1 MVRAIAA
8 RGSAAREDG
17 AVRLYLIRHG
27 QTASNLIH
35 ALDTDAPGAE
45 LTDLGR
51 EQAAAI
57 PAAVRDRRIDTIWC
71 SPLVRTQQTAAP
83 LAADRGLT
91 PQVRDGLRE
100 VRAGALEMRSDREAV
115 QAYLDCLTG
124 WADDP
129 SLRVEGGESFD
140 EVVARFD
147 GVVDE
152 IHAQALGG
160 GHEAAAVVT
169 HGAMMRVWTAY
180 VVQDAGIGHRP
191 AYNTC
196 MAELEGEP
204 GAWRLLSWGEWPLGG
219 RHLADP
225 RHTGP
230 GGEPD

>member
-1 MVRAIAA
+1 M
-8 RGSAAREDG
+8 
-17 AVRLYLIRHG
+17 RLYLIRHG
-27 QTASNLIH
+27 QTTSNLIH
-35 ALDTDAPGAE
+35 ALDTDAPGAS
-45 LTDLGR
+45 LTDLGHR
-51 EQAAAI
+51 QAAAI
-57 PAAVRDRRIDTIWC
+57 PEAVRDRRIDTIWC
-71 SPLVRTQQTAAP
+71 SPLVRTQQTAQP
-83 LAADRGLT
+83 LASDRGIT

-100 VRAGALEMRSDREAV
+100 VRAGTYEMRHDPEAV
-115 QAYLDCLTG
+115 QVYLDCLTG
-124 WADDP
+124 WATDR
-129 SLRVEGGESFD
+129 SLRFEGGESFD

-152 IHAQALGG
+152 IYAQAVAE

-180 VVQDAGIGHRP
+180 VVQDPDIGHRP

-196 MAELEGEP
+196 MAELEGTP
-204 GAWRLLSWGEWPLGG
+204 GARRLVSWGEQPLGG